1 MTLREI
7 YEDLL
12 ENPYPPPD
20 DDLDYWESGPPATW
34 DDDYDLPAAWEEES
48 DAPEVSDYNTWGN
61 W

>member
-1 MTLREI
+1 MNLREI

-20 DDLDYWESGPPATW
+20 DDYDYWESGPPANW
-34 DDDYDLPAAWEEES
+34 DDDLEPAPAPDEEK
-48 DAPEVSDYNTWGN
+48 VSDYNTWGN